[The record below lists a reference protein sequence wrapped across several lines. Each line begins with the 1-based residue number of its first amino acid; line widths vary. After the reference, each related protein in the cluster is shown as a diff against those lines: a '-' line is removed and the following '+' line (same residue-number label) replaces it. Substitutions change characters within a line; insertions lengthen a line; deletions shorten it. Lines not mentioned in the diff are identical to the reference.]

1 MQKPEG
7 IEKTRE
13 WLDSLGAK
21 VKAGD
26 IIPDGA
32 RDKRDTLVTGFKRF
46 TEKFESLPAEHK
58 INAGMWGVGA
68 LMAAFG
74 FASAAKNSVQQDA
87 DGNRHVQW
95 SSVGV
100 ALLQGA
106 LATGCAYIGAQ
117 ALRSGVGR

>member
-1 MQKPEG
+1 MDQPDSKA
-7 IEKTRE
+7 KA
-13 WLDSLGAK
+13 WLDDIIANAK
-21 VKAGD
+21 SGK
-26 IIPDGA
+26 IIPDA
-32 RDKRDTLVTGFKRF
+32 AKDNADKIVPLHKRLVRQFDAV
-46 TEKFESLPAEHK
+46 PVEHK

-87 DGNRHVQW
+87 EGNRHVQW

-106 LATGCAYIGAQ
+106 LAAGCAYVGAQ
-117 ALRSGVGR
+117 VLRSGVGR

>member
-1 MQKPEG
+1 MHQPDSKA
-7 IEKTRE
+7 KA
-13 WLDSLGAK
+13 WLDEIVANAK
-21 VKAGD
+21 SGK
-26 IIPDGA
+26 IIPDA
-32 RDKRDTLVTGFKRF
+32 AKDNADKTVPLHKRLAQQF
-46 TEKFESLPAEHK
+46 EAMPTENK

-74 FASAAKNSVQQDA
+74 FASAAKNSVQQDS
-87 DGNRHVQW
+87 DGNHHVQW

-106 LATGCAYIGAQ
+106 LAGGCAYIGAQ